1 MIFSDSRYADG
12 VFLKSYDSRRNQTY
26 PTVQRTYKVIDAT
39 FSNYVWEEGDRIDVV
54 ANKLRTNEPKFWEQ
68 ILDANPEIDN
78 PYTILPGTI
87 IRIPQIATIS
97 GTNV

>member
-12 VFLKSYDSRRNQTY
+12 TFIKSYNARRNQTY
-26 PTVQRTYKVIDAT
+26 PTVHRTYGVVDAT

-78 PYTILPGTI
+78 PYIISPGTV
-87 IRIPQIATIS
+87 IRIPQISTSS
-97 GTNV
+97 GTNG

>member
-1 MIFSDSRYADG
+1 VFRNYG
-12 VFLKSYDSRRNQTY
+12 VIN
-26 PTVQRTYKVIDAT
+26 AT

-78 PYTILPGTI
+78 PYTISPGTV
-87 IRIPQIATIS
+87 IRIPQIAVSS
-97 GTNV
+97 GTNG